1 MGLVKTLK
9 AGLSKTNPSATK
21 QMKKADGSY
30 CSTSEEN
37 AEVFRQHFQQL
48 YNRPENFDETV
59 LDSLPQM
66 DIVQGCDHTPTNEEI
81 RTATLKLKN
90 TAPGES
96 GIRPEIW
103 KTLLE
108 NSTTEK
114 YLQTVIKQIW
124 VTEIIPDEWNTGK
137 LTILPKKG
145 DLGFPKNYRGIMLLE
160 VAYKIIVII
169 MHSRLLPIQEG
180 LDHEPQCGFRPER
193 GCTDAIYT
201 VKIALKKR
209 REHGKESWVF
219 FLDLVKAFDR
229 VPRELLWEILKR
241 FGVPNKLIS
250 LLKTLHNN
258 FEVKFT
264 ADENTHTIPCTIGV
278 KQGDILAP
286 ILFTFFLAAVIITWR
301 VTTNIPLCIFRTE
314 NDAKMTGRSY
324 RAYGE
329 EFALNDS
336 EYADDTALVFGSRSD
351 CVTGIPLCMK
361 HFARFGMEVHS
372 GPIEPRE
379 SSKSVVLFCSK
390 PSSMYEDPST
400 FDNTDLS
407 EISFND
413 RYIPIVD
420 EFTYLGSVI
429 TRDLSDEMDV
439 DRRIQKAGNAFGMM
453 RKCLFSSPVVKLK
466 VKANVFRT
474 FILPI
479 LLYGVECWSL
489 TVKLLTHL
497 RSFYRRCIRTI
508 CRASLRD
515 RLRTTELLDRL
526 SLESIDTY
534 VCRQQLR
541 WAGHVIRMP
550 WSRLP
555 RKILSCW
562 VRSKR
567 PRGAPK
573 FTYGRSLMNCLK
585 KANIDRERWHL
596 LACDR
601 HSWRNRIRS
610 LKI

>member
-1 MGLVKTLK
+1 MINRHEGTKKAWDSLKTLK
-9 AGLSKTNPSATK
+9 AGLPKTNPSATK
-21 QMKKADGSY
+21 QMKKADSSY

-96 GIRPEIW
+96 GICPEIW

-278 KQGDILAP
+278 KQGDMLAP
-286 ILFTFFLAAVIITWR
+286 ILFTFFLAAVMITWR
-301 VTTNIPLCIFRTE
+301 VTANIPLCIFRTK

-324 RAYGE
+324 RAYSE

-336 EYADDTALVFGSRSD
+336 EYADDTTLVFGSRSD
-351 CVTGIPLCMK
+351 CVTGIPL
-361 HFARFGMEVHS
+361 
-372 GPIEPRE
+372 
-379 SSKSVVLFCSK
+379 VLLK
-390 PSSMYEDPST
+390 TLVYV
-400 FDNTDLS
+400 
-407 EISFND
+407 
-413 RYIPIVD
+413 R
-420 EFTYLGSVI
+420 GS
-429 TRDLSDEMDV
+429 
-439 DRRIQKAGNAFGMM
+439 QNF
-453 RKCLFSSPVVKLK
+453 
-466 VKANVFRT
+466 
-474 FILPI
+474 
-479 LLYGVECWSL
+479 
-489 TVKLLTHL
+489 
-497 RSFYRRCIRTI
+497 
-508 CRASLRD
+508 
-515 RLRTTELLDRL
+515 
-526 SLESIDTY
+526 
-534 VCRQQLR
+534 
-541 WAGHVIRMP
+541 
-550 WSRLP
+550 
-555 RKILSCW
+555 
-562 VRSKR
+562 
-567 PRGAPK
+567 
-573 FTYGRSLMNCLK
+573 
-585 KANIDRERWHL
+585 
-596 LACDR
+596 
-601 HSWRNRIRS
+601 
-610 LKI
+610 